1 MSNFIDRK
9 EEFDLLQKTV
19 KNFKR
24 DVVKLFDEGL
34 FTDYLN
40 YISYF
45 YDYSPR
51 NIMLIQKQCPHAT
64 CVASYTTWKRKG
76 YYVRKGEKAIKI
88 LCPIKYID
96 KETDKEEV
104 RFKFG
109 NVFDISQVVLKASAN
124 PGVKEETSFDLE
136 MAFESLML
144 DREHL
149 TTIVDK
155 RDLPNAF
162 GKFNYVTGNIT
173 LRRESIPVMFRTL
186 LHEKRHAYSY
196 GLRYDVNRSEII
208 AECAAYV
215 ASCKFGVQNDTDSLV
230 YVGSYCK
237 NKNADELDV
246 YLNEIVS
253 TSRKLIYWVLDT
265 TYLNVVF

>member
-9 EEFDLLQKTV
+9 EEFDLLKQKV

-34 FTDYLN
+34 FTEYLN
-40 YISYF
+40 CISYF

-51 NIMLIQKQCPHAT
+51 NILLIQEQCPHAT
-64 CVASYTTWKRKG
+64 CVASISTWNKKG
-76 YYVRKGEKAIKI
+76 FRVKKGAKAIKI
-88 LCPIKYID
+88 LCPIKYVD
-96 KETDKEEV
+96 STGKEKLNF
-104 RFKFG
+104 RFG
-109 NVFDISQVVLKASAN
+109 NVFDISQVTPKN
-124 PGVKEETSFDLE
+124 PAKSDLKEEVSFDLE

-144 DREHL
+144 DRENL
-149 TTIVDK
+149 ISIVDK
-155 RDLPNAF
+155 RDLPDAY
-162 GKFNYVTGNIT
+162 GDYNYVTGNIR
-173 LRRESIPVMFRTL
+173 LRRESIPIMFRTL

-208 AECAAYV
+208 AECSAYV
-215 ASCKFGVQNDTDSLV
+215 ASCKFGIQDDANSLV

-237 NKNADELDV
+237 DKSVDELDT

-253 TSRKLIYWVLDT
+253 TSRKLIHWVLDT
-265 TYLNVVF
+265 TCLSVVF